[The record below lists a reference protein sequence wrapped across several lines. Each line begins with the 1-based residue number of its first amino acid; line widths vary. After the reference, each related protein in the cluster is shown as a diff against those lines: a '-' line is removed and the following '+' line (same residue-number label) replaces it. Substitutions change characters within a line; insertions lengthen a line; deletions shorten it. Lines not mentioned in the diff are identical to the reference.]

1 MYSKLEYEFIF
12 VQLTD
17 SLAVFRDHSYNM
29 SAKRWVGSEK
39 WQFLLVY
46 STIYEYI
53 DGWVGGWMGLQKD
66 KNMQIWYM
74 DGPLV

>member
-29 SAKRWVGSEK
+29 SAKRWVDGVRK
-39 WQFLLVY
+39 LA
-46 STIYEYI
+46 TIYQHI